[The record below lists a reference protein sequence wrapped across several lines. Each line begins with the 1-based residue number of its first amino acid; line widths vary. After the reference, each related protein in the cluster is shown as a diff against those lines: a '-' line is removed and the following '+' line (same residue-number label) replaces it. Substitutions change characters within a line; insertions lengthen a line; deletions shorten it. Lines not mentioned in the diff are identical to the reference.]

1 MAVVGFF
8 QLMASGRQSD
18 VCVCIYFSKTFTVI
32 SDFGKFWYWVNTATI
47 SVLIRLTY
55 KGSLCQF
62 AMISKDELESF
73 SPVDPSELDL
83 RNYFLQ
89 TIKVPFRPHYDKT
102 AQIGP
107 TIN

>member
-1 MAVVGFF
+1 
-8 QLMASGRQSD
+8 
-18 VCVCIYFSKTFTVI
+18 
-32 SDFGKFWYWVNTATI
+32 
-47 SVLIRLTY
+47 
-55 KGSLCQF
+55 
-62 AMISKDELESF
+62 MISKDELESF